1 MAKVSLSQTSFTS
14 GELDPRLIARHDY
27 DGYYK
32 GAETLTNVV
41 CLGQGGVKR
50 RGGFRYI
57 NAHTESKARLVT
69 FAFNVTQTYLLVF
82 THLKMYVYKDDVQQV
97 QLNSTSHPYIVTPY
111 TTAQLDQLSFTQ
123 SADTLIVVH
132 NAHPPKSIVRG
143 NSHATWTLGSLA
155 FPYQPTFDFDGGYD
169 NIEFTPSVLVNNV
182 NKNVLG
188 ETIIISAAVISGTS
202 SSWVFT
208 AAHVGGMIEF
218 NGGVVRIT
226 TVTNNTTMSGTV
238 VKEFLNGNTIEGKD
252 VSVEEPVWSAARGYP
267 SAVTF
272 HESRLWFGNSTSR
285 PQTLWGSVIADFFN
299 FDRGVGADDDSI
311 DITLDTDQ
319 VNAIY
324 HIISGR
330 HLQVF
335 TSGGEFY
342 IPESPIIPSNLRV
355 ARQTKFGVLQNVAPI
370 SVDGATMYI
379 QRNGK
384 QVREFI
390 FTYTEASYVSSEVN
404 LLAPHIMGSG
414 LPLSMASQTGD
425 VDNEGNY
432 LYVVNNDGTMGVFI
446 TNRAEKVMA
455 WTKWITDGSIMDVAV
470 VEDKVYIYVQRTIG
484 GSTKYFIEVLDNQN
498 FTDSSVRK
506 SQSSSATVTGL
517 NHLDGKVCRFRA
529 NSLATASGGKTNT
542 VMANV
547 TPSSGSIVANRVVTD
562 IEIGINYDVTIKTM
576 PASVTTDT
584 GSVATKKR
592 RISRVSVQLHES
604 SGLKINDK
612 VIPTRQLGSTVLGQ
626 PPEVFTGIK
635 TLPILGYSKK
645 AQVTVTQ
652 TDPLPLT
659 LLGLT
664 IELQVVA

>member
-50 RGGFRYI
+50 RGGFKHI
-57 NAHTESKARLVT
+57 NTHTESKARLVT
-69 FAFNVTQTYLLVF
+69 FAFNITQTYLLVF
-82 THLKMYVYKDDVQQV
+82 VNLKMYVYKDDIQQV
-97 QLNSTSHPYIVTPY
+97 QLNGTSHPYIVTPY
-111 TTAQLDQLSFTQ
+111 TDAQIDQLSFTQ

-143 NSHATWTLGSLA
+143 NSHATWTLGSLT
-155 FPYQPTFDFDGGYD
+155 FPYQPTFDFDAGYD
-169 NIEFTPSVLVNNV
+169 GKKYKPTFSSGGQNQ
-182 NKNVLG
+182 NVLG
-188 ETIIISAAVISGTS
+188 NTMQIVQTNIGGQSTTHNFASK
-202 SSWVFT
+202 
-208 AAHVGGMIEF
+208 HVGGMISF
-218 NGGVVRIT
+218 NGGVIRIT
-226 TVTNNTTMSGTV
+226 NVSNANVLEGTC
-238 VKEFLNGNTIEGKD
+238 VKEFLNDNDTEGKD
-252 VSVEEPVWSAARGYP
+252 VSLEEPVWSTARGYP
-267 SAVTF
+267 MAVTF

-455 WTKWITDGSIMDVAV
+455 WTKWITDGTFLNVAV
-470 VEDKVYIYVQRTIG
+470 VEDKVYVYVQRTIG
-484 GSTKYFIEVLDNQN
+484 GNTKHFIEVLDNLN
-498 FTDSSVRK
+498 FTDCSVRK
-506 SQSSSATVTGL
+506 TQSSSATVTGL

-529 NSLATASGGKTNT
+529 NSLATAGGGKTNT

-562 IEIGINYDVTIKTM
+562 IEVGINYDVTIKTM

-592 RISRVSVQLHES
+592 RISRVSAQLHKS
-604 SGLKINDK
+604 SGLKINGK
-612 VIPTRQLGSTVLGQ
+612 AVPTKQLGGNVLGQ
-626 PPEVFTGIK
+626 APEVFTGIK

-645 AQVTVTQ
+645 AQVTITQ